1 MGSAT
6 VRATSEVLP
15 RAVDGIGGHF
25 SFSFFHPHPASKRL
39 ATMVLSREEEAVQQR
54 LEMSKLLAAERR
66 QKCCLSL
73 MLNEK
78 EVQVRKLISQAH
90 TLETKF
96 DKLKEENQET
106 VAKLD
111 KVNSYVDRLESVVT
125 FADSEE
131 ELKASL
137 RRLEGYEGKAL
148 ESYKDYLRGERF
160 PQRYSL
166 YFDPPEQDPPIM
178 TLKQYVQKNRYF
190 IKYITNFSK
199 FPGDEESLDE
209 ESLEELGESLEELD

>member
-1 MGSAT
+1 MNS
-6 VRATSEVLP
+6 L
-15 RAVDGIGGHF
+15 
-25 SFSFFHPHPASKRL
+25 
-39 ATMVLSREEEAVQQR
+39 VQVIPIHKSSN
-54 LEMSKLLAAERR
+54 LYIVYEKS
-66 QKCCLSL
+66 CLSL
-73 MLNEK
+73 KLNEK
-78 EVQVRKLISQAH
+78 EVKVQKLISQAH

-178 TLKQYVQKNRYF
+178 TLKQYMQKHWYLV
-190 IKYITNFSK
+190 KYTSQC
-199 FPGDEESLDE
+199 PVDEESVDEESLDKLDE
-209 ESLEELGESLEELD
+209 E